1 MQNNSPLQ
9 NQILMLKIFIILSV
23 FLLSLQL
30 SSQEVY
36 FEEYRPQFHLSP
48 QGGWMGDPNGMIF
61 FNGKYHVLWWGH
73 AISKDLVHWTEYTP
87 NAMKGGPSGF
97 GYWSGS
103 VVVDKNNSAGFN
115 TTKDTAMVAI
125 YTMHYN
131 ATGFQKVGLSVSH
144 NHVGFDYYEGN
155 PVIATEQMDF
165 RDPSVFWHEETNRWI
180 MVIARAAE
188 RSIEF
193 YASNDLKNWQ
203 FLSNFNS
210 KGAKNQVWEVPDIF
224 KLPLKNT
231 DEEKWVL
238 TCGMGPNRMQFWV
251 GNFDGT
257 QFTLDS
263 LDNHNTGKNIPGEVF
278 ADFEGADW
286 GDWTVTGTAFG
297 TQPAIGNLPDQQSVN
312 GFVGKGFVNSYHK
325 GDGSTGKLLSP
336 EFTIN
341 KKYINFL
348 IGGGIGNSLT
358 IKLIV
363 EGEELF
369 STQAVKNQE
378 TLRWKG
384 WNVSSKIGQKAHIE
398 IIDNATGGWG
408 HILIDQIV
416 FSEVLFNTGIE
427 NANWADWGKDFY
439 AARIFRNYS
448 QNPNKR
454 TVWIAWMG
462 NWDYARDVP
471 TSPWRGNLSLPRT
484 LELIYD
490 KNGYQLIQK
499 PIKEFEELRCSNYS
513 FSNRVINGTYNVSGF
528 KPAWN
533 VYELK
538 VSFKIDSDKQ
548 EFGLN
553 LAEDGTGKKLI
564 IGYNA
569 STSLLYIDRRNAG
582 TNNFNH
588 SFKSIDYA
596 PIPFPKD
603 SILDLHIF
611 MDQTSVEVFANDYK
625 TSMSS
630 LVFTKTNET
639 GISVFSNEVPV
650 NLLTFEA
657 WKLRSIW
664 GNPTSAHKIEH
675 KNDRNITLY
684 PNPLS
689 AGQELMFKCDEPFF
703 IQNGL
708 VQITNMFGSLV
719 FKKEFSGT
727 YLHNLKISEINN
739 LPTGNYIIQILT
751 DDKIQIEKLSIV
763 NY

>member
-1 MQNNSPLQ
+1 
-9 NQILMLKIFIILSV
+9 MLKNLIVLTF

-30 SSQEVY
+30 FSQEVY
-36 FEEYRPQFHLSP
+36 YEVYRPQYHLSP

-61 FNGKYHVLWWGH
+61 FNGKYHLLWWGH
-73 AISKDLVHWTEYTP
+73 AISEDLVHWTEYTP
-87 NAMKGGPSGF
+87 NAMKGGSSGF

-103 VVVDKNNSAGFN
+103 VVVDKNNSAGFSTN
-115 TTKDTAMVAI
+115 KDTAMVAV

-131 ATGFQKVGLSVSH
+131 ATGIEKVGLSVSH
-144 NHVGFDYYEGN
+144 NHVGFDYYDGN
-155 PVIATEQMDF
+155 PVITTEQKDF

-180 MVIARAAE
+180 MAITRSVE

-203 FLSNFNS
+203 YLSNFNG

-224 KLPLKNT
+224 KLPLNT
-231 DEEKWVL
+231 TAEEKWVL
-238 TCGMGPNRMQFWV
+238 TCGMGPNKMQFWI

-257 QFTLDS
+257 QFILDS

-278 ADFEGADW
+278 ADFEGANW
-286 GDWTVTGTAFG
+286 GDWTATGSAFG
-297 TQPAIGNLPDQQSVN
+297 TQPANGTLPDQQSVN
-312 GFVGKGFVNSYHK
+312 GFVGKGFVNSYHN
-325 GDGSTGKLLSP
+325 GDGSTGKLVSP
-336 EFTIN
+336 EFTIT

-348 IGGGIGNSLT
+348 IGGGTGNSLT
-358 IKLIV
+358 IKLII

-369 STQAVKNQE
+369 STQAVNNQE
-378 TLRWKG
+378 TIRWKG
-384 WNVSSKIGQKAHIE
+384 WNVSGIIGKKAHIE

-416 FSEVLFNTGIE
+416 FSDVLFNTGIE
-427 NANWADWGKDFY
+427 NANWIDWGKDFY
-439 AARIFRNYS
+439 AARSYRNYS
-448 QNPNKR
+448 YNQNDQS
-454 TVWIAWMG
+454 VWIAWMG

-471 TSPWRGNLSLPRT
+471 TSPWKGNQCLPRA

-490 KNGYQLIQK
+490 ENGYQLIQK
-499 PIKEFEELRCSNYS
+499 PIKEFEELRWSNYS
-513 FSNRVINGTYNVSGF
+513 ISNTVINGIYNVSGF

-538 VSFKIDSDKQ
+538 VSFKIDSNKQ
-548 EFGLN
+548 VFGLN
-553 LAEDGTGKKLI
+553 LAEDGAGKKLI

-569 STSLLYIDRRNAG
+569 STSQLYIDRRNAG
-582 TNNFNH
+582 TNNFNF

-639 GISVFSNEVPV
+639 RISVFSNETPV
-650 NLLTFEA
+650 TLLSLEA
-657 WKLRSIW
+657 WKMRSIW
-664 GNPTSAHKIEH
+664 GNSTSANKIENQ
-675 KNDRNITLY
+675 NDRSITVY

-689 AGQELMFKCDEPFF
+689 PGHELMFKSDEPFF

-708 VQITNMFGSLV
+708 VQITNMFGSSV
-719 FKKEFSGT
+719 FTKEFTET
-727 YLHNLKISEINN
+727 YLHHLKISDINN
-739 LPTGNYIIQILT
+739 LSTGNYIVKILA
-751 DDKIQIEKLSIV
+751 DDKMFVEKFSVLKL
-763 NY
+763 